1 MSIILSGFWKTTIES
16 GYFPLQMVVDWSTQ
30 QQTYFN
36 RLSLINQNNTNKIRI
51 KTMLVEISFKT
62 LIKKKLSLNFA
73 VPTLCYY
80 VVI

>member
-16 GYFPLQMVVDWSTQ
+16 GYFPPQMVVDWSTQ

-51 KTMLVEISFKT
+51 KTMLVEISFTT

-73 VPTLCYY
+73 VPY
-80 VVI
+80 VIM